1 MLWAY
6 RILFLPLLLLAS
18 PYYLWRMVRRGG
30 YGAGFSQ
37 RLGFLPALPA
47 HPKRVWIQAVSVGEI
62 EAIGPLLKELKAS
75 GQVD

>member
-1 MLWAY
+1 MLWVY
-6 RILFLPLLLLAS
+6 RILFLPLLFLAS

-47 HPKRVWIQAVSVGEI
+47 HPKRVW
-62 EAIGPLLKELKAS
+62 
-75 GQVD
+75 